1 MQTLQALCIQSARFN
16 DIDVNDWPDS
26 ILQPV
31 ALKVFSK
38 FLERIQLWL
47 AFKKF
52 RIHKYYHFINTNKT
66 KCYARG
72 RELHLFAGGINE
84 YETGWRYVPIGEY
97 IRIEDERFLK
107 KIKKSYYDRP
117 ENIEGYQIVKTM
129 EFNGQ
134 DGFRK
139 DIYIPIRFNP
149 FIGSRQNKLK

>member
-66 KCYARG
+66 KCYARITFIRG
-72 RELHLFAGGINE
+72 RVN
-84 YETGWRYVPIGEY
+84 
-97 IRIEDERFLK
+97 
-107 KIKKSYYDRP
+107 
-117 ENIEGYQIVKTM
+117 
-129 EFNGQ
+129 
-134 DGFRK
+134 
-139 DIYIPIRFNP
+139 
-149 FIGSRQNKLK
+149 